1 MSALRVFVVEL
12 RREFQYLVAFRLD
25 FLGDLLLFGLG
36 FVLLTGLFQIVAQ
49 GNYSTQ
55 QQTLSLL
62 GFLLWRVADG
72 CMLRLVGS
80 AVEESQWGTM
90 EQIWLSGVS
99 PLTILV
105 MRTVVLLLFWVG
117 RVVVLGAI
125 LIVWVDVA
133 PISLSPAELVII
145 LLFSLIGAIGVAY
158 LLIGLQL
165 VHKQVSSLTLA
176 ISTSLLFTTGALAPV
191 THVGFLNMLTLMLPL
206 GPGIRLLQQSG
217 TQPLMSGDGLWLV
230 CHSVIY
236 LSIGLLALNRG
247 QTRARQLGSLA
258 HY

>member
-1 MSALRVFVVEL
+1 MSARRVFVVEL
-12 RREFQYLVAFRLD
+12 RREFQYLSAYRLD
-25 FLGDLLLFGLG
+25 FVGDLLLFGLG

-62 GFLLWRVADG
+62 GFLLWRIADG

-90 EQIWLSGVS
+90 EQLWLSGVS
-99 PLTILV
+99 PTMILA
-105 MRTVVLLLFWVG
+105 MRTVVLLLFWTG
-117 RVVVLGAI
+117 RVVVMGAI
-125 LIVWVDVA
+125 LTVWVDVA
-133 PISLSPAELVII
+133 PIGLSPAELAMI
-145 LLFSLIGAIGVAY
+145 LLLSLAGAIGVAY

-176 ISTSLLFTTGALAPV
+176 ISTSLLFATGALAPV
-191 THVGFLNMLTLMLPL
+191 THVGFLNTLTLLLPL
-206 GPGIRLLQQSG
+206 GPGIRLLQQSDA
-217 TQPLMSGDGLWLV
+217 QPLISGDGLWLL

-236 LSIGLLALNRG
+236 LSIGLLALHRG
-247 QTRARQLGSLA
+247 QTRARQLGTLA